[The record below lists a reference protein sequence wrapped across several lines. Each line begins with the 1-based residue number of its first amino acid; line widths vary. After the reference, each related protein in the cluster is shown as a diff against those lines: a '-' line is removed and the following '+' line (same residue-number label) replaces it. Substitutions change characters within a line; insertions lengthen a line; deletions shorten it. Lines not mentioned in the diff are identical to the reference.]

1 MDIYTLQNR
10 WQPEGKYLVYYGL
23 RRKEN
28 LFCNRVRLNRAKRQI
43 IARLPCPLSPKE
55 QKTLGALIGVQVVKE
70 SERRTTP
77 KTLQEAHFC
86 RTCVANDF
94 IIPGL
99 ELDENG
105 QCPMCATARDAEK
118 LKSILP
124 LYENFPRAKHSR
136 FDVAVFYTGGKDS
149 TYLLY
154 YLAKVKKL
162 RVLAMTWEIPY
173 MSALAKTSIENAKKC
188 FDTVEF
194 VTRAVS
200 HADLRR
206 FYRALY
212 ERAGNTCACPSL
224 AYLLFYPTLVAERVP
239 CFVAGNEPVQVLGL
253 YYNHMAPKLA
263 YSFPRNTFL
272 HVLYNVGRVLTLR
285 PPLKGGQIQSLL
297 TMRQLAF
304 GNPLVKL
311 SGYENE
317 LLANVTAAIQEVPEF
332 LPPLRRSVRASSRTG
347 RVPAFVHV
355 DLDKI
360 SGGKYDWNRV
370 KDLLVREC
378 GWVAPEESAKALH
391 TSCSIERCKD
401 HSQFLRF
408 YRCQSK
414 TIPFSAIEISLA
426 SRNCGRSREETIREL
441 ETALGFTLEELPE
454 CRTMCAYLEEP
465 Q

>member
-1 MDIYTLQNR
+1 MSTYLLQNR
-10 WQPEGKYLVYYGL
+10 WKPEGNCLVYYGL

-28 LFCNRVRLNRAKRQI
+28 LFRDRVRPGRAQWRI
-43 IARLPCPLSPKE
+43 LRRLPCELSPAE
-55 QKTLGALIGVQVVKE
+55 LKTLGSLVGVQVVKAE
-70 SERRTTP
+70 DFRPTP
-77 KTLQEAHFC
+77 KSLGEAHFC

-94 IIPGL
+94 MIPGL
-99 ELDENG
+99 EFDENG
-105 QCPMCATARDAEK
+105 QCPMCTTADFAK
-118 LKSILP
+118 NLKSVLP
-124 LYENFPRAKHSR
+124 LCDSFPRAKHSR

-149 TYLLY
+149 TFLLY
-154 YLAKVKKL
+154 YLAKVRKL

-173 MSALAKTSIENAKKC
+173 ISESAKASMENARKH

-194 VTRAVS
+194 VSRTVS

-239 CFVAGNEPVQVLGL
+239 AFVAGNEPVQMLGL
-253 YYNHMAPKLA
+253 YYNHMAPKIA
-263 YSFPRNTFL
+263 YTFSGNGFL
-272 HVLYNVGRVLTLR
+272 HFLYNAGRVLTLR
-285 PPLKGGQIQSLL
+285 PPLKGGQIQALL

-317 LLANVTAAIQEVPEF
+317 LVANVTGAIREVPEF

-347 RVPAFVHV
+347 RVPAFLHV
-355 DLDKI
+355 DFDRI
-360 SGGKYDWNRV
+360 CGGKYDWNQV
-370 KDLLVREC
+370 KDTLVREC
-378 GWVAPEESAKALH
+378 GWVAPAESAKALH
-391 TSCSIERCKD
+391 TSCGIERCKD

-408 YRCQSK
+408 YECRSK

-426 SRNCGRSREETIREL
+426 SRNCGRTREETIREL
-441 ETALGFTLEELPE
+441 ETSLGFTLEELPE
-454 CRTMCAYLEEP
+454 CRQMCAYLEET
-465 Q
+465 